1 MQRPSLGR
9 TGSSVSRA
17 YFVEGFSCMPLY
29 EYECKQCH
37 QRLEKIQS
45 FSAPHETVCPNC
57 GGELQRVISAPAIQF
72 KGAGWYVND
81 YAKSGSK
88 PAKSSDSASKSE
100 GKTDISAAASDG
112 KSDSSSS
119 KPAASTADSSSSS
132 PNGASSNSSSSDSGS
147 GKSSAGS
154 SSSSKSSQ

>member
-1 MQRPSLGR
+1 
-9 TGSSVSRA
+9 
-17 YFVEGFSCMPLY
+17 MPLY
-29 EYECKQCH
+29 EYECKECH

-57 GGELQRVISAPAIQF
+57 GGELERVISAPAIQF

-88 PAKSSDSASKSE
+88 PAKSSDSAGKSE
-100 GKTDISAAASDG
+100 GKTEISAAASDG
-112 KSDSSSS
+112 KSDSGSS

-132 PNGASSNSSSSDSGS
+132 STASSSSSSSDSGS
-147 GKSSAGS
+147 GKSGAGS
-154 SSSSKSSQ
+154 SSNSKSS

>member
-1 MQRPSLGR
+1 
-9 TGSSVSRA
+9 
-17 YFVEGFSCMPLY
+17 MPLY

-45 FSAPHETVCPNC
+45 FSAQHETICPKC
-57 GGELQRVISAPAIQF
+57 GGELERVISAPAIQF

-81 YAKSGSK
+81 YAKSGNK
-88 PAKSSDSASKSE
+88 PAKSSDSDGKSD

-112 KSDSSSS
+112 KSDSGSS

-132 PNGASSNSSSSDSGS
+132 SSTASSSDSGS
-147 GKSSAGS
+147 SKTSAGS
-154 SSSSKSSQ
+154 SGGSKSS

>member
-1 MQRPSLGR
+1 
-9 TGSSVSRA
+9 
-17 YFVEGFSCMPLY
+17 MPLY

-45 FSAPHETVCPNC
+45 FSAPRETKCPKC
-57 GGELQRVISAPAIQF
+57 GGELERVISAPAIQF

-88 PAKSSDSASKSE
+88 PAKSSESAGKSD
-100 GKTDISAAASDG
+100 GKTDISAAASEG
-112 KSDSSSS
+112 KLDSSSG
-119 KPAASTADSSSSS
+119 KPAASTADSPSPSSSV
-132 PNGASSNSSSSDSGS
+132 ASSSDASP

-154 SSSSKSSQ
+154 SSNSKPS

>member
-1 MQRPSLGR
+1 
-9 TGSSVSRA
+9 
-17 YFVEGFSCMPLY
+17 MPLY
-29 EYECKQCH
+29 EYECKQCRE
-37 QRLEKIQS
+37 RLEKIQS
-45 FSAPHETVCPNC
+45 FSAPHETVCPKC
-57 GGELQRVISAPAIQF
+57 GGELERVISAPAIQF

-88 PAKSSDSASKSE
+88 PAKSDSASKSD

-112 KSDSSSS
+112 KSDSGSS
-119 KPAASTADSSSSS
+119 KAAASTSDSSSSS
-132 PNGASSNSSSSDSGS
+132 SNGASSNSSSSDSGS